1 MNYLQLQNEIHNMMR
16 VLNGWVNPTIS
27 CFKYTIEYKKS
38 PICAGERDAIIHFYP
53 IKILEKMES
62 YPDKVIRANIL
73 FIVTHELSH
82 IEQLINYDRYSADP
96 TYRKEI
102 ERGCNYHAFR
112 FVMDNLSILHQRLR
126 DFDEFTLYNSCSYLK
141 FNNIRYQLGT
151 NWEMVSNLLH
161 QFIQEKFLLTYRSYD
176 HIEMYI
182 NNGHPTHQLGS
193 GLIMI
198 RDGNNIINVNKFFR
212 IVHVIRSFSTIKLS
226 NKEINGGLMIYLVL
240 PAEEYNLEAIVRRVG
255 A

>member
-27 CFKYTIEYKKS
+27 CFKYTFDYKKS

-62 YPDKVIRANIL
+62 YPDKLIRANLL

-82 IEQLINYDRYSADP
+82 IEQLLNYDRYGADP
-96 TYRKEI
+96 DYRKEI

-112 FVMDNLSILHQRLR
+112 FIMDNLSILHQKIG

-161 QFIQEKFLLTYRSYD
+161 QFIQEKFLLSYRSYD
-176 HIEMYI
+176 HIEMHI
-182 NNGHPTHQLGS
+182 DNGHPTPQLGS
-193 GLIMI
+193 GLIVI
-198 RDGNNIINVNKFFR
+198 RDGNSIINVNKFFR

-226 NKEINGGLMIYLVL
+226 NKEINGRLMIRLVL
-240 PAEEYNLEAIVRRVG
+240 PAEEYNLEEIVRRVG
-255 A
+255 V

>member
-27 CFKYTIEYKKS
+27 CFKYTFEYKKS

-53 IKILEKMES
+53 IKILEKMEL
-62 YPDKVIRANIL
+62 YPDKIIRANVL

-82 IEQLINYDRYSADP
+82 IEQLLNYDRYSADQ

-112 FVMDNLSILHQRLR
+112 FIMDNLGILHQRLG

-193 GLIMI
+193 GLIVI

-212 IVHVIRSFSTIKLS
+212 IVHVIRSFSKIRLS
-226 NKEINGGLMIYLVL
+226 NKEINGGLMIYLIL
-240 PAEEYNLEAIVRRVG
+240 PAEEYNLEAIVRRIGV
-255 A
+255 

>member
-27 CFKYTIEYKKS
+27 CFKYTFEYKKS
-38 PICAGERDAIIHFYP
+38 HICAGERDAVIHFYP
-53 IKILEKMES
+53 IKILEKMELHS
-62 YPDKVIRANIL
+62 DKLVRANVL
-73 FIVTHELSH
+73 FIVVHELSH
-82 IEQLINYDRYSADP
+82 IEQLLNYDRYDADP
-96 TYRKEI
+96 TYRQEI

-112 FVMDNLSILHQRLR
+112 FIMDNLSILHQKIG

-193 GLIMI
+193 GLIVI

-212 IVHVIRSFSTIKLS
+212 IVHVIRSFSKIRLS
-226 NKEINGGLMIYLVL
+226 NKEINGGLMIYLIL
-240 PAEEYNLEAIVRRVG
+240 PAEEYNLEAIVRRIGV
-255 A
+255 